1 MTRSIFRLSFI
12 AVAAFALAGC
22 LPPDSSDKIQ
32 AQSQEVILKEI
43 TSQTGM
49 PNIKNGLE
57 RKNLKMIYELRD
69 QEGYVTNAYI
79 VSKNTGTLVF
89 LCTSMG
95 YPISDAT
102 GYTNPDKVIRDNG
115 TAFGT
120 MTQAEPNGLYT
131 PASSNANWIMCVDK
145 EKGKPSPVFVQ
156 GDIVVSPIKF

>member
-1 MTRSIFRLSFI
+1 MKSF
-12 AVAAFALAGC
+12 VAAILVSSIALTACGIKT
-22 LPPDSSDKIQ
+22 DSADKAQ
-32 AQSQEVILKEI
+32 AASQEVILKEL
-43 TSQTGM
+43 TAQTGM

-57 RKNLKMIYELRD
+57 RRNLKMIYELRD
-69 QEGYVTNAYI
+69 QEGYVTNTYI
-79 VSKNTGTLVF
+79 VSKNTGALVF

-102 GYTNPDKVIRDNG
+102 GYTNPDKVMQSG
-115 TAFGT
+115 SYGFGT

-131 PASSNANWIMCVDK
+131 PSSSTANWIMCVDK

>member
-1 MTRSIFRLSFI
+1 MKSVFTSIAIIFSSFFLTACI
-12 AVAAFALAGC
+12 EPSTDTV
-22 LPPDSSDKIQ
+22 Q
-32 AQSQEVILKEI
+32 ATNQEVILKELNA
-43 TSQTGM
+43 QTGM

-57 RKNLKMIYELRD
+57 RRTLKMIYELRD

-102 GYTNPDKVIRDNG
+102 GYTNPEKVVRDG
-115 TAFGT
+115 TSVFGT

-131 PASSNANWIMCVDK
+131 PASSTANWIMCVDK